1 MCPHTESTKRSFW
14 FQSCG
19 LGKGHRRK
27 QNRPSQRADG
37 FPSWAHE
44 VRLLPSLTTKMKA
57 HCLNQEEWCQQL
69 RAGPGRLDTA
79 KARAKSRTKEK
90 PEDWPPEHTA
100 ASESSVQGDQVHLP
114 WSRSTA
120 QSAIGEAGRGH
131 LRPSA
136 QAAVLN
142 NKGRKKTETPVALCL
157 PSSSAL
163 TAKAAKPVLTRH
175 SARPRKPSVH
185 GAASLGG
192 TAVYPHL
199 QTCFSDSSKT
209 CMSTCQGRVETYW
222 CCFTICLYQIFLFKT
237 TRVFF
242 PFEEHVAFR
251 ILKKSFAVLLK
262 DFYLNRLFLV
272 AMRWNPFPQFFPCG
286 QHWLTTQVLDTL

>member
-1 MCPHTESTKRSFW
+1 MASLPELMRWDCFPLSRPKWKPTVLIRKSDASSLEQDQGDWILPRQEQSPEPKRSPRTGP
-14 FQSCG
+14 QS
-19 LGKGHRRK
+19 
-27 QNRPSQRADG
+27 N
-37 FPSWAHE
+37 
-44 VRLLPSLTTKMKA
+44 
-57 HCLNQEEWCQQL
+57 
-69 RAGPGRLDTA
+69 
-79 KARAKSRTKEK
+79 
-90 PEDWPPEHTA
+90 TA